1 MADSEEI
8 EDPGE
13 LPEGELWRKIARGA
27 LQVGGAIPFA
37 GGVFS
42 AAAGA
47 WSERDQER
55 INRFLH
61 AYLEMLR
68 EQIREQHQTFA
79 EIVERIDLSDEK
91 VEERINSP
99 EYQALIRKA
108 FRNWAG
114 AESERK
120 RVLVRN
126 ILSNASS
133 TDLASFDVLS
143 LFLDWLHK
151 YSELHFAVM
160 ADIANH
166 AGSTRGEI
174 WTRIGKGRAREDSAD
189 ADLFKLFFL
198 DLTTGYVIR
207 QHRDVDASGNFI
219 PKTRKKPVK
228 GSGRQFVSAFD
239 DEQEYELTALGRQFV
254 HYAMTEVPTKISYT
268 RDDDDEDK

>member
-1 MADSEEI
+1 MADSEDS
-8 EDPGE
+8 EDPGDF
-13 LPEGELWRKIARGA
+13 PESEGWHKLARGA
-27 LQVGGAIPFA
+27 LQLAGSIPFA
-37 GGVFS
+37 GGAFS

-61 AYLEMLR
+61 AYLEMMRQQL
-68 EQIREQHQTFA
+68 REQHQTFA
-79 EIVERIDLSDEK
+79 EIVERIDLQDEK
-91 VEERINSP
+91 IEERVNSP

-120 RVLVRN
+120 RELVRN

-160 ADIANH
+160 ADIANN

-174 WTRIGKGRAREDSAD
+174 WLRIGKGRAREDSAE
-189 ADLFKLFFL
+189 ADLFKLFFH

-207 QHRDVDASGNFI
+207 QHREVDAFGNFI
-219 PKTRKKPVK
+219 PAERKKPVK
-228 GSGRQFVSAFD
+228 GGGRQYVSAFD
-239 DEQEYELTALGRQFV
+239 DEKKYELTALGRQFV
-254 HYAMTEVPTKISYT
+254 HYAMTEVPVKISYT
-268 RDDDDEDK
+268 RGEDDES